1 MNKMKTFV
9 FGLLLIGLISAGC
22 LEASED
28 NSGGTFL
35 EGEPGNLPDE
45 DMAASTGMAVPDFDG
60 SGVVEKIVIEASS
73 SVEPSVVA
81 DVARAEIVP
90 PVPTTSGS
98 GSGIHVSG
106 RGKVSS
112 VPDVASLTAGVVTT
126 GSTADEAS
134 QENAAAMDRVIKALK
149 SLGIDEKD
157 IRTQSVSVWPEYDYG
172 YRDSGS
178 REQPR
183 IIGYRA
189 DNQVSVTLR
198 DITLAGKAIDAAVG
212 AGSNQ
217 VYGLSYGFS
226 EDAQAALYA
235 MALKKAVA
243 DGTGKAQA
251 IADALGVERITPVG
265 VSESGG
271 YYPGVYRF
279 DVAEAAAKD
288 GSAVPTPVSP
298 GELEVSATVSMSFDF
313 A

>member
-1 MNKMKTFV
+1 MNKLKTAFV
-9 FGLLLIGLISAGC
+9 FGLLVLTVFAAGC
-22 LEASED
+22 LGSVED
-28 NSGGTFL
+28 N
-35 EGEPGNLPDE
+35 GEQGS
-45 DMAASTGMAVPDFDG
+45 AS
-60 SGVVEKIVIEASS
+60 VEKIA
-73 SVEPSVVA
+73 VEGGSAVAPSAVSG
-81 DVARAEIVP
+81 VARAEIVP
-90 PVPTTSGS
+90 PVTGVSAS

-106 RGKVSS
+106 QGKVSA
-112 VPDVASLTAGVVTT
+112 VPDIVTFTAGVVTT
-126 GSTADEAS
+126 GSTAAEAS
-134 QENAAAMDRVIKALK
+134 EENALAMDRALKALK
-149 SLGIDEKD
+149 GLGIDEKD

-172 YRDSGS
+172 YRDSGG

-198 DITLAGKAIDAAVG
+198 DITMAGKAIDAAVG

-226 EDAQAALYA
+226 DDAQAALYA
-235 MALKKAVA
+235 MALKEAVE
-243 DGTGKAQA
+243 DGTGKARA

-279 DVAEAAAKD
+279 DVAEAAVEK
-288 GSAVPTPVSP
+288 GGAVPTPVSP

-313 A
+313 AE